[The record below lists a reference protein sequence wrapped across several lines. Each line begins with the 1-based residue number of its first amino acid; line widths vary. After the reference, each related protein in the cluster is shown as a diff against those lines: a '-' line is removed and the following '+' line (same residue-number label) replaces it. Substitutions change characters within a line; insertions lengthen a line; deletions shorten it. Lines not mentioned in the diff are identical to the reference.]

1 MTEVVR
7 DAATLRAALDA
18 SRAAG
23 AHIGLVPTMG
33 ALHEGHLSLM
43 HAAREHGAE
52 QLVASIFVNPLQFGE
67 GEDFERYPRTLDTD
81 LEACRKAG
89 IEWVYAPEARAMYPA
104 GFQTHVEVGELTR
117 TLEGRY
123 RPGHFRGVTTVVAK
137 LFQAAQPCT
146 AVFGRKDFQQ
156 WRVLERMATDLD
168 MPVRVVGCPI
178 VREEDGLALSSRN
191 RYLDEAQRR
200 RALGLHRGLSAACV
214 AYDAGERDA
223 ETLRAS
229 ASAEVETC
237 FDRVDYVEIRDAE
250 TLQPLRGEVADGSAV
265 LLAAAHLGDTRLI
278 DNVWLGVDRL
288 S

>member
-52 QLVASIFVNPLQFGE
+52 HLVASIFVNPLQFGE

-191 RYLDEAQRR
+191 RYLDDAQRR

-229 ASAEVETC
+229 ASAEVEAC